1 MKLRT
6 AELSN
11 RRQSERRETCLK
23 AQISYGPKDGI
34 TLDCTI
40 RNISSGGAMLDVP
53 ADRLLPP
60 AFRLINIGEGF
71 AYDAHI
77 VWRRGPQIG
86 VYFSGAADLRA
97 AASPKTR
104 ALRAVWERLA
114 GGLIPAS
121 PPQRP

>member
-6 AELSN
+6 VEHSN

-23 AQISYGPKDGI
+23 AQISYGPKDAI
-34 TLDCTI
+34 ALACTI
-40 RNISSGGAMLDVP
+40 RNISNGGAMLDLP
-53 ADRLLPP
+53 EERLLPP

-77 VWRRGPQIG
+77 VWRRGGQIG
-86 VYFSGAADLRA
+86 VYFTGSSDLRA

-104 ALRAVWERLA
+104 ALRAVWEQLA
-114 GGLIPAS
+114 GGSSRP